1 MNRKVNYALSAGFLA
16 LVLVAALAI
25 AMAAPA
31 AHAQEIPAA
40 SVSRNAPTFATLFT
54 GVVNTA
60 TAASTYGDVYDVT
73 PYDGAEMQLVVD
85 QTVVAA
91 AANTTT
97 VVIQYSNDRINWTDQ
112 AVKSGNTADLNEWST
127 PTVTGHYWRAK
138 VTPSNAL
145 PVTVTLSA
153 VMKPAYASP
162 VNVSADV
169 TVLTVTVPAE

>member
-16 LVLVAALAI
+16 LVLVAALAV

-31 AHAQEIPAA
+31 VHAQEIPAA

-85 QTVVAA
+85 QTVVAGA
-91 AANTTT
+91 PNTVT
-97 VVIQYSNDRINWTDQ
+97 IALEYSNDRINWTSS
-112 AVKSGNTADLNEWST
+112 AITSNVVADYNGWFT
-127 PTVTGHYWRAK
+127 PTITGHYNRIK
-138 VTPSNAL
+138 VTPTNVN
-145 PVTVTLSA
+145 PVTVT
-153 VMKPAYASP
+153 
-162 VNVSADV
+162 VSS
-169 TVLTVTVPAE
+169 VLEP